1 MADIAKAYVQ
11 IIPSAEGIK
20 GSLESA
26 LGSEASNAGTSA
38 GMLFSNKMGLA
49 MGAAKIGAS
58 AVAATGVAVAAA
70 TTAMVKGTA
79 SVAEYGDNIDKMSQ
93 KMGISAQAYQE
104 WDAIMQHSGT
114 NIDALKPSFK
124 TLAQQA
130 QKGGEAF
137 QKLGISEAEVKSLSQ
152 EDLFARVISGLQQM
166 EEGTE
171 RTAITSQL
179 LGRGATELGALLNT
193 SAEDTEAMRQRLHEL
208 GGVMS
213 DESVKASAKFQDT
226 LQDMGTGFDS
236 LKRNMLS
243 EFLPSIT
250 QVMDGMTSIF
260 TGDRTAGLESMTA
273 GIKDFVTNL
282 TTVLPDFLNVA
293 AQIVTALGDGIVQ
306 NLPAL
311 TDAIINVIGQLG
323 NMIIQNLPM
332 LLETGIQIIL
342 TLANSISQALP
353 DLIPTIVSVVLEI
366 VQVLIENIPLLAEA
380 AIQLITG
387 LALGL
392 INALPVLIEKA
403 PEIIMTLVNTLIQGL
418 PQLIQASLQMI
429 QTLAQGITQNLPQII
444 ETGIRVVLSLV
455 AGLLQALPDIVST
468 SLQLIGSIRETF
480 MSINWLELGLNI
492 IKGIINGIVSGA
504 GKLVSAIKGMAAKAL
519 EAAKSAFKVGSPSRL
534 FRDEIGEMLGL
545 GVVEGIKD
553 TTSPVER
560 AINNLS
566 DASIGKF
573 NAANQLRFGNN
584 YQTAEVAFAGAGN
597 ITVPVYIGNT
607 KMGQAVAT
615 ANQMNK
621 YRSGGR

>member
-243 EFLPSIT
+243 DFLPSIT

-260 TGDRTAGLESMTA
+260 TGDRTAGLESMTE
-273 GIKDFVTNL
+273 GIKGFVTNL

-504 GKLVSAIKGMAAKAL
+504 GKLVSAIKGMAAKAF